1 MDSFYEAFI
10 NTSHK
15 VLGENLKPFSLL
27 HYLHLEA
34 IDSPLIKLIN
44 GDTVDLTKKD
54 LELACIVCASSS
66 ENIVERITSINFCK
80 KISFKF
86 YSFRK
91 AQLKFLAYLKDYV
104 SMPQTWEE
112 EGEATKLGSP
122 WIIARLLFLMKN
134 TNFTER
140 EILEMPLGKVFWY
153 SASLGELLGGAKI
166 MSEEEKSAIEESER
180 LKNG

>member
-1 MDSFYEAFI
+1 
-10 NTSHK
+10 
-15 VLGENLKPFSLL
+15 
-27 HYLHLEA
+27 
-34 IDSPLIKLIN
+34 
-44 GDTVDLTKKD
+44 
-54 LELACIVCASSS
+54 
-66 ENIVERITSINFCK
+66 
-80 KISFKF
+80 
-86 YSFRK
+86 
-91 AQLKFLAYLKDYV
+91 
-104 SMPQTWEE
+104 MPQTWEE